1 MIAWAA
7 VRAFLRGIPRE
18 VWLGLALVAI
28 ALLLI
33 WRFYA
38 WAYER
43 GEASKAGE
51 VAAVQALLEQAQQAN
66 AGMQAT
72 IARLQEVN
80 DELAQGRLADREAA
94 QEAVARIEKERDQL
108 ARSLAA
114 ARREREKLYESSP
127 YARAWAD
134 AGWPAAVADG
144 LFGPAPDRSD

>member
-43 GEASKAGE
+43 GEAAGRGDLALVQE
-51 VAAVQALLEQAQQAN
+51 QLAAAQSAN
-66 AGMQAT
+66 ESLQAT

-94 QEAVARIEKERDQL
+94 QEALARIEKERDQL